1 MEKKFKKY
9 LEFIN
14 ESLVFISMKGTMK
27 NEFMNNMDLK
37 QDFETARRLFYNSG
51 SCLLTHISGEEFE
64 LRTFVK
70 FEKEDF
76 KNLINK
82 INEDL
87 KKFEFSISKVS
98 KLDKSLNE
106 WIWILKVK
114 IK

>member
-14 ESLVFISMKGTMK
+14 ESLAFISMKGTMK
-27 NEFMNNMDLK
+27 NEFMNNIQLK
-37 QDFETARRLFYNSG
+37 SDFETARRLFYDNG

-70 FEKEDF
+70 FEKSDF
-76 KNLINK
+76 SNLINK
-82 INEDL
+82 INEPL
-87 KKFEFSISKVS
+87 VKFEFSISKVA
-98 KLDKSLNE
+98 KLDKSLKE